1 MWKEILDKELIIIN
15 PEISSKKDLFEK
27 MVNHVYNH
35 DYIVN
40 QKKFLEA
47 LWDREEM
54 SSTELISEVAFPHA
68 RSKIVEKLFL
78 CIIII
83 KEGIDYHNPE
93 LGPAKIIFFFGSSD
107 KYNKIYLQL
116 LAKSSRL
123 LKEPDFRAQILKAQ
137 TRDEIYEIL
146 IAYDEEE
153 TESKEDD
160 NYLMIL
166 TLNDVNKMNEVL
178 SSMVEVG
185 ITNASIVDTIS
196 MAKKLSYEMPIFAGL
211 SYMSQVKSK
220 RSNVIMCYITRKDI
234 AHKLRSLL
242 KKNGVDLDKTGIG
255 FIQLVKVDSII
266 GNFEEDI
273 DL

>member
-15 PEISSKKDLFEK
+15 PEISSKKELFEK

-47 LWDREEM
+47 LWNREEM

-68 RSKIVEKLFL
+68 RSKVVEKLFV

-83 KEGIDYHNPE
+83 KDGIDYNNPE

-107 KYNKIYLQL
+107 KYNKVYLQL

-123 LKEPDFRAQILKAQ
+123 LKKSDFRAQILKAQ
-137 TRDEIYEIL
+137 TKDEIYEIL

-160 NYLMIL
+160 NYLMLL
-166 TLNDVNKMNEVL
+166 TLNDINKMNEVL

-211 SYMSQVKSK
+211 SYMSQGKSK
-220 RSNVIMCYITRKDI
+220 RSNVIMCYITRIDI

-242 KKNGVDLDKTGIG
+242 KTNGVDLDKTGTG

-266 GNFEEDI
+266 GNFEEEI

>member
-1 MWKEILDKELIIIN
+1 MWKEILDKKLIIIN

-47 LWDREEM
+47 LWNREEM
-54 SSTELISEVAFPHA
+54 SSTELIPAVAFPHA
-68 RSKIVEKLFL
+68 RSKVVEKLFV

-83 KEGIDYHNPE
+83 KNGIDYKNPE
-93 LGPAKIIFFFGSSD
+93 LGPAKIIFFFGSSE
-107 KYNKIYLQL
+107 KYNKVYLQL

-123 LKEPDFRAQILKAQ
+123 LKESDFRAQILKAQ
-137 TRDEIYEIL
+137 TKDEIYEIL
-146 IAYDEEE
+146 IAQDEEE
-153 TESKEDD
+153 TESDEVN

-166 TLNDVNKMNEVL
+166 TLNDINKMNEVL

-185 ITNASIVDTIS
+185 ISNASIMDTIS

-211 SYMSQVKSK
+211 SYMSQGKSK
-220 RSNVIMCYITRKDI
+220 CSNVIMCYITRKDI
-234 AHKLRSLL
+234 AYKLSSLL
-242 KKNGVDLDKTGIG
+242 KKNGVDLDKTGTG
-255 FIQLVKVDSII
+255 FIQLIKADSLI
-266 GNFEEDI
+266 GNFEEEI

>member
-1 MWKEILDKELIIIN
+1 MWKEILDKDLIIIN

-35 DYIVN
+35 DYIMN

-47 LWDREEM
+47 LWNREEM

-68 RSKIVEKLFL
+68 RSKVVEKLFV

-83 KEGIDYHNPE
+83 KDGIDYHNPE
-93 LGPAKIIFFFGSSD
+93 LGPAKIIFFFGSSE

-123 LKEPDFRAQILKAQ
+123 LKESDFRAQILQAQ
-137 TRDEIYEIL
+137 TKDEIYEIL
-146 IAYDEEE
+146 IAQDEEE

-211 SYMSQVKSK
+211 SYMSQGKSK

-234 AHKLRSLL
+234 AYKLRSLL
-242 KKNGVDLDKTGIG
+242 KKNGVDLDITGTG

-266 GNFEEDI
+266 GNFEEEI

>member
-1 MWKEILDKELIIIN
+1 
-15 PEISSKKDLFEK
+15 
-27 MVNHVYNH
+27 
-35 DYIVN
+35 
-40 QKKFLEA
+40 
-47 LWDREEM
+47 
-54 SSTELISEVAFPHA
+54 
-68 RSKIVEKLFL
+68 
-78 CIIII
+78 
-83 KEGIDYHNPE
+83 
-93 LGPAKIIFFFGSSD
+93 
-107 KYNKIYLQL
+107 
-116 LAKSSRL
+116 
-123 LKEPDFRAQILKAQ
+123 
-137 TRDEIYEIL
+137 
-146 IAYDEEE
+146 
-153 TESKEDD
+153 
-160 NYLMIL
+160 
-166 TLNDVNKMNEVL
+166 LNDVNKMNEVL

-211 SYMSQVKSK
+211 SYMSQGKSK

>member
-1 MWKEILDKELIIIN
+1 MWKEILDKNLIIIN
-15 PEISSKKDLFEK
+15 PEINSKKDLFEK

-47 LWDREEM
+47 LWNREEM
-54 SSTELISEVAFPHA
+54 SSTELVSEVAFPHA
-68 RSKIVEKLFL
+68 RSKVVEKFFV

-83 KEGIDYHNPE
+83 KDGIDYKNPE
-93 LGPAKIIFFFGSSD
+93 LGPAKIIFFFGSSE
-107 KYNKIYLQL
+107 KYNKVYLQL

-123 LKEPDFRAQILKAQ
+123 LKEPEFRAQILKAQ

-166 TLNDVNKMNEVL
+166 TLNDTNKMNEVL

-185 ITNASIVDTIS
+185 ITNASLVDTIS

-211 SYMSQVKSK
+211 SYMSQGKSK

-242 KKNGVDLDKTGIG
+242 KKNGVDLDKTGTG

-266 GNFEEDI
+266 GNFEEEI

>member
-211 SYMSQVKSK
+211 SYMSQGKSK

>member
-1 MWKEILDKELIIIN
+1 MWKEILDKNLIIIN
-15 PEISSKKDLFEK
+15 PEISSKKELFEK

-35 DYIVN
+35 DYIMN

-47 LWDREEM
+47 LWNREEM
-54 SSTELISEVAFPHA
+54 SSTELIPEVAFPHA
-68 RSKIVEKLFL
+68 RSKVVEKLFV

-83 KEGIDYHNPE
+83 KDGIDYHNPE
-93 LGPAKIIFFFGSSD
+93 LGPAKIIFFFGSSE

-116 LAKSSRL
+116 LAKSSRI

-146 IAYDEEE
+146 IAQDEEE

-166 TLNDVNKMNEVL
+166 TLNDINKMNEVL

-211 SYMSQVKSK
+211 SYMSQGKSK

-234 AHKLRSLL
+234 AYKLRSLL
-242 KKNGVDLDKTGIG
+242 KKNGVDLDKIGTG

-266 GNFEEDI
+266 GNFEEEI